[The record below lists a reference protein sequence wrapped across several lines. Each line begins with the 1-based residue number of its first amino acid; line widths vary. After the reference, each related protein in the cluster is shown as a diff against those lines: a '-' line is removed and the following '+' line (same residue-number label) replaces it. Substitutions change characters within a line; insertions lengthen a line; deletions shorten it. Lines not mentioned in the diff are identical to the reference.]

1 MAKGIRATGFLTYKT
16 VWKAILGI
24 DDKSVRDLASLG
36 DGVTADASGNVF
48 AGEIGP
54 VWLRGITKF
63 TPRLTRI
70 DPEAE

>member
-1 MAKGIRATGFLTYKT
+1 M
-16 VWKAILGI
+16 GI